1 MAWPAALNVK
11 TLHGKIVAPDI
22 AQTPAVGTVTFHIP
36 FALRDSPDNVI
47 VAPQKIPVTLVNG
60 EFSLELPVVDD
71 PDISPINWT
80 YKVVISTDIWKA
92 SFDIAILLSDPNPV
106 ELADLAPAVTP
117 PALIVYAL
125 QGHTHAQ
132 YLPYSLLT
140 AKGGLIV
147 ATGPGAAIEQAVGA
161 NGRVLTANSAQPGG
175 IEWAVPSAGG
185 GGGFKG
191 VWDPGTIYNP
201 GESVLYR
208 DGFYS
213 TLAGSAAGNAPV
225 TVTNAFPGIP
235 TTLDTTDFGDYLFR
249 GLFVA
254 TRRVRMVGITWYKA
268 ATQINVPHET
278 RLYNATRSTVTPLA
292 VVTTVGAAAGAV
304 GMFRAPII
312 ADVLPGDSYAV
323 AVQAGAGGESG
334 YYYSPAFAYPL
345 TAGSIR
351 MDAGGFANG
360 FANITVINNPG
371 TNYGNVAPQWEE
383 PHADWVLTGRF
394 DPVVIGNAT
403 TYNYPI
409 IPV

>member
-11 TLHGKIVAPDI
+11 TLHGKIVAPDF

-36 FALRDSPDNVI
+36 YALRDSPDNVI

-147 ATGPGAAIEQAVGA
+147 ATGPGAAIELPVGV

-175 IEWAVPSAGG
+175 IEWAPGGAGG

-191 VWDPGTIYNP
+191 VWSALTTYNP

-208 DGFYS
+208 DGYYS

-225 TVTNAFPGIP
+225 TVTDAFPAIP
-235 TTLDTTDFGDYLFR
+235 TTLDPSDFGDYLFR
-249 GLFVA
+249 GAFIALA
-254 TRRVRMVGITWYKA
+254 RARLVGITWYKA
-268 ATQINVPHET
+268 ASQINVPHQC
-278 RLYNATRSTVTPLA
+278 RLYNVTRSTVNTIA
-292 VVTTVGAAAGAV
+292 TNFTVGAAAGAV
-304 GMFRAPII
+304 GKFRAPII
-312 ADVLPGDSYAV
+312 ADVLPGDTYAAV
-323 AVQAGAGGESG
+323 VQAGAGAESG
-334 YYYSPAFAYPL
+334 YYYTPGFTYPHNV
-345 TAGSIR
+345 GSIR
-351 MDAGGFANG
+351 MTAGGFASG
-360 FANITVINNPG
+360 FASITTITNPG
-371 TNYGNVAPQWEE
+371 TNYSNVAPQWEE
-383 PHADWVLTGRF
+383 LHPDWVLTGRF
-394 DPVVIGNAT
+394 DPVVIGDAA